1 MDFTDL
7 NQPNR
12 QYWKNPIE
20 LEKLTHFQVLEA
32 VPLDTAHLQ
41 NMDAALNALGAE
53 IGPSLDRAC
62 HDQHCIKAQLTID
75 LIYLYFVNTL
85 VE

>member
-1 MDFTDL
+1 MDFTYL
-7 NQPNR
+7 NQPDR

-20 LEKLTHFQVLEA
+20 LEKLIHFQVLEA

-41 NMDAALNALGAE
+41 DMDATLNALGAD
-53 IGPSLDRAC
+53 IGPSLDCVCR
-62 HDQHCIKAQLTID
+62 DLHCITAQLTID